1 MRLRPGIGASRARPV
16 ILSFSGGFWSK
27 AAVRA
32 VGLAACGL
40 AMVLPATAGA
50 KAPAAPKKSLQEQA
64 AQFEN
69 RLCGVNPNRTLF
81 RNQKREEVVL
91 FFQNH
96 LPRNRTP
103 LIEVVGEFKG
113 RLKTKSARIAE
124 MKSFVDANFSYVR
137 SLDEVAASI
146 GDRFIA
152 KKLNWLG
159 LEPASDDIGPD
170 EEVELYKAANEFEA
184 KLKKD
189 KASAKEL
196 KSYLLLQLGPILYS
210 RWKNEGLR
218 RTTRLVSLDD
228 FALRTKTRAYAE
240 SMESKATELLRAV
253 PGSGLRTSD
262 MERII
267 DSSQVALFS
276 GVKERSPEYLQLV
289 AKIKKPEVKKLIE
302 AYQVW
307 VDQGIDSFSERDAAA
322 AKIILAQSG
331 MGLFLLSANFGP
343 GISDRLM
350 DACTNPPARK

>member
-1 MRLRPGIGASRARPV
+1 MRLWSSKSRLWGQTAILFFCGVSAGAVAV
-16 ILSFSGGFWSK
+16 IF
-27 AAVRA
+27 AA
-32 VGLAACGL
+32 GLA
-40 AMVLPATAGA
+40 TAEA

-103 LIEVVGEFKG
+103 LLEVSAEMKG
-113 RLKTKSARIAE
+113 RLKTKSSRIAE
-124 MKSFVDANFSYVR
+124 VKSFVDANFSYVR

-159 LEPASDDIGPD
+159 LEPASDDIGL
-170 EEVELYKAANEFEA
+170 EEEQAIFKAATDFETQ
-184 KLKKD
+184 LKKD
-189 KASAKEL
+189 NVSAKDL
-196 KSYLLLQLGPILYS
+196 KSYLLLQLGPVLYS
-210 RWKNEGLR
+210 RWRNEGLR

-228 FALRTKTRAYAE
+228 FAMRTKTRAYAD

-276 GVKERSPEYLQLV
+276 GVKDRSPEYVQLV
-289 AKIKKPEVKKLIE
+289 AKIKKPEIKKLVE
-302 AYQVW
+302 AYAQW
-307 VDQGIDSFSERDAAA
+307 VDQGVDSFSQRDEAA
-322 AKIILAQSG
+322 AKTILAQSG
-331 MGLFLLSANFGP
+331 MGLILLSANFGP
-343 GISDRLM
+343 GVSDRLM